1 MLPPELLNL
10 FDKTFN
16 YTAVTAKRKI
26 ASRATAAE
34 WCKALA
40 PFGSKEPNVNLKKCS
55 SNPRHVYSA
64 HNKSCPWCDNKSKTN
79 SRSIDNNKNNI
90 DLQEQKSNGN
100 TTYKK
105 SNGLLWII
113 IVAALAIGVIA
124 LIMHLQNNNTN
135 VDYTGIEYSPDEIQE
150 SEESENIDDLESD
163 YTQYIIYDSDSRYID
178 DSDLDALSQTD
189 VQLARNE
196 IFARHGRGFKTE
208 WIREYFEST
217 NWYEEQ
223 YDPDYFDNNIVD
235 SVFNDFEKTNA
246 NYILQ
251 YEKRKGY

>member
-1 MLPPELLNL
+1 M
-10 FDKTFN
+10 
-16 YTAVTAKRKI
+16 TAKRKI
-26 ASRATAAE
+26 SSRATAAE

-40 PFGSKEPNVNLKKCS
+40 PFGAKEPNVNLKKCS

-79 SRSIDNNKNNI
+79 RQSTDNNKNNVN
-90 DLQEQKSNGN
+90 LHKKKSNGN
-100 TTYKK
+100 IPCKK

-113 IVAALAIGVIA
+113 IVVALVLGGIV
-124 LIMHLQNNNTN
+124 LIMHLQKNDTN
-135 VDYTGIEYSPDEIQE
+135 IDYTAIDYSPDEIQE
-150 SEESENIDDLESD
+150 SEKYDNTNDSESD
-163 YTQYIIYDSDSRYID
+163 YMQYIIYDSDSRYVD
-178 DSDLDALSQTD
+178 DSDLDVLSQTD

-196 IFARHGRGFKTE
+196 IFARHGRGFKTD

-217 NWYEEQ
+217 NWYEEE

-235 SVFNDFEKTNA
+235 SVVNDFEKTNA